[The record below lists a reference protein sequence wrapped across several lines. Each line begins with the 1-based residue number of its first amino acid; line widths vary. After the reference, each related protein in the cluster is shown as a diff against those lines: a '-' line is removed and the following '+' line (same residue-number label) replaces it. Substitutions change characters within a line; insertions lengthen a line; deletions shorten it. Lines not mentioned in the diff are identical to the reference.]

1 MTKPSQ
7 STPQV
12 ARDEVSGS
20 HLIEIFRAGTHVD
33 MHGREQTFTREDLVN
48 LAAGYDPAT
57 SEAPIVIG
65 HPQTNGPAY
74 GWVRGL
80 KADGDVLSAEL
91 HQVDADFAEMVRTG
105 RFKKRSASFFLA
117 DGKDNP
123 KPGGLY
129 LRHVGFLG
137 AAAPAVKGLKE
148 VSFAG
153 DEAGTVEFSLGDRRW
168 GFAAAADLF
177 RRLRDHLIDSIG
189 LEKADQVMSPWQIDS
204 LKDAAAPDIDDG
216 RIGFTA
222 PHAPVPD
229 ANSAGGD
236 PPAGAAVAGK
246 TKEKD
251 VTQQNA
257 DFAARDEDLKKRE
270 ERIAADEQRVAERQ
284 AKERRDDAVSFAD
297 GLIAGGKLLP
307 KDKTPVVELLLSLP
321 TDKPLSFASETGA
334 IEKPA
339 ADLFRELLT
348 SMPQRLDFSE
358 KSGGAQTVDMSDP
371 NELAKRAL
379 EFQATESKA
388 GREISIATAV
398 QHISSSEASR

>member
-7 STPQV
+7 STPEV

-204 LKDAAAPDIDDG
+204 LKDAAAPDNDSG

-222 PHAPVPD
+222 PIP
-229 ANSAGGD
+229 S
-236 PPAGAAVAGK
+236 
-246 TKEKD
+246 KETD
-251 VTQQNA
+251 VSQQNA
-257 DFAARDEDLKKRE
+257 DHAARETNLN
-270 ERIAADEQRVAERQ
+270 EREQRVAANEKRI
-284 AKERRDDAVSFAD
+284 ADREAEERRAEAVSFAE
-297 GLIAGGKLLP
+297 GLVTDRKLYP
-307 KDKTPVVELLLSLP
+307 KNKATVVELLLALP
-321 TDKPLSFASETGA
+321 TDKPLSFAGDTGA

-339 ADLFRELLT
+339 GELFRQLLSDAPELLN
-348 SMPQRLDFSE
+348 FSE
-358 KSGGAQTVDMSDP
+358 KSGADVSGDAGSASFVAPVGSLVKP
-371 NELAKRAL
+371 ESLELHRKAL
-379 EFQATESKA
+379 AYQDAHPGTTFIAAVKA
-388 GREISIATAV
+388 VGG
-398 QHISSSEASR
+398 